1 MILIGEKK
9 KRRKKTDRQTKQ
21 PRRCRSIDHNELSH
35 RMKKKVVGSD
45 QSIS

>member
-1 MILIGEKK
+1 MILRGEKK

-21 PRRCRSIDHNELSH
+21 PRIDHNELSP